1 MPFATPGTK
10 SRMRVKFRSKT
21 RLELMLS
28 GPAKMLWHFFLCYI
42 VCSSSNKDRRALEL
56 INDDAAQGLSQAK

>member
-1 MPFATPGTK
+1 MPIATPGTN

-21 RLELMLS
+21 QILS

-42 VCSSSNKDRRALEL
+42 VCSSNKDRRALEL
-56 INDDAAQGLSQAK
+56 IK